1 MPPLNVDPLAFSLPL
16 GAMDISHQ
24 PATLVVE
31 TLLGKGSYSEW
42 FQDKFSGFDDFLGT
56 SLRGLEEPATK
67 FLLAVETEIQQRA
80 IKDKTDKAEK
90 SSGRKGIR

>member
-1 MPPLNVDPLAFSLPL
+1 MPL
-16 GAMDISHQ
+16 GATDISHQ

-67 FLLAVETEIQQRA
+67 FLLAVETEI
-80 IKDKTDKAEK
+80 
-90 SSGRKGIR
+90 